1 MKKSLVF
8 GASAAIDLVA
18 AFVFLSVGSALIAGI
33 LLASALVIGLMAFL
47 QWRRGQ

>member
-8 GASAAIDLVA
+8 AASAAIDLVVA
-18 AFVFLSVGSALIAGI
+18 VVFLYSGYTVVSVL
-33 LLASALVIGLMAFL
+33 LLASAVVVGLMAFL